1 MSAYLSAEPN
11 RLDALLADLT
21 LLQAEYRGYTPPP
34 TPEILD
40 RARRAR
46 TERAAAR
53 TAHPAPGAL
62 GGRSEAEQAR
72 HELNLAATLVLHH
85 HGAAGDLAELTTQ
98 PYLDATGA
106 LVLASLLQVSG
117 RPLAAR
123 FWFKF
128 AAGHGHPE
136 AAYCLYL
143 VHRGEGRFHDA
154 ENWRRQADRLRREA
168 AAGAH
173 SRHVRVGAPPR
184 LAREVRNLIAQ
195 CYRGADPRVS
205 RALESTIARLNLT
218 DADDFP
224 RAEPRPAAELIRALG
239 AAPKRRTVGSGG

>member
-1 MSAYLSAEPN
+1 MTRYLSAEPT

-34 TPEILD
+34 TQDILD
-40 RARRAR
+40 RARRVRAER
-46 TERAAAR
+46 TAAR

-62 GGRSEAEQAR
+62 GGRSEIEQAR
-72 HELNLAATLVLHH
+72 HELNLAATLILHQ
-85 HGAAGDLAELTTQ
+85 HGAAGGLADLTTQ

-128 AAGHGHPE
+128 SAGHGHPE

-143 VHRGEGRFHDA
+143 VHRGDGQFHDA
-154 ENWRRQADRLRREA
+154 ENWRRQAEHLRREA
-168 AAGAH
+168 AAGAPA
-173 SRHVRVGAPPR
+173 RRVRVGAPPR
-184 LAREVRNLIAQ
+184 LAHEVRNLISQ

-205 RALESTIARLNLT
+205 RALESPIARLNIT
-218 DADDFP
+218 DTDDFP
-224 RAEPRPAAELIRALG
+224 RADPRPAGELIDALV
-239 AAPKRRTVGSGG
+239 PRRRVGG